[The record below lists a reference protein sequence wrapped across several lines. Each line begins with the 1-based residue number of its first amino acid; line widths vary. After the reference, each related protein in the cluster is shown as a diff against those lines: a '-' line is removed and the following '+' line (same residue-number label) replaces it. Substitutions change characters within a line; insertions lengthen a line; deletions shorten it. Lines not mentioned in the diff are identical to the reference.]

1 MNTGLSM
8 KRTLAAAA
16 LISALTLAPAS
27 AQQRP
32 AEHAASRAEPPSIV
46 VTISVPKQE
55 LRVVVDGVEKYVW
68 PVSTAKIG
76 AITPA
81 GTFKVQSMN
90 ATAVSRLFNNAPMP
104 WAIFY
109 DGHYAIHGTVAT
121 YMLGRPASMGC
132 TRLHP
137 DNAKI
142 LFEMVKARGAKSLQ
156 VIVVR
161 EDQYV
166 SRTSLV
172 R

>member
-8 KRTLAAAA
+8 KRILAAAA
-16 LISALTLAPAS
+16 LISALTLVPAS
-27 AQQRP
+27 AQHRP
-32 AEHAASRAEPPSIV
+32 SEHAASRAEPPSIV

-68 PVSTAKIG
+68 PVSTAKLG

-156 VIVVR
+156 VVVVR
-161 EDQYV
+161 EDQRV
-166 SRTSLV
+166 SHTSLV